1 MTMITFTILN
11 LFTSIMFSQ
20 SNHPLSM
27 TLIIIIQ
34 TILISL
40 SMGLLSQSFWFSYI
54 LFLIFLGG
62 MLILF
67 IYTTALASN
76 EMLTFP
82 SMTLWIYPT
91 IILIYLINLW
101 WIDPTFLNLT
111 TNNSDMLQSQL
122 TTLNYW
128 TETIFP
134 LMKLYNNPTNM
145 NTLMLMMYLFLTL
158 IAIVKIT
165 NIFSGPLRPMH

>member
-1 MTMITFTILN
+1 MTMITFAILN

-27 TLIIIIQ
+27 ALIIIIQ

-76 EMLTFP
+76 EMLTLP
-82 SMTLWIYPT
+82 SVTLWIYPT
-91 IILIYLINLW
+91 IILIYLLNLW
-101 WIDPTFLNLT
+101 WIDPTFLNFT
-111 TNNSDMLQSQL
+111 INNSDALQSQL
-122 TTLNYW
+122 MTLNYW

-134 LMKLYNNPTNM
+134 LIKLYNNPTNM

>member
-1 MTMITFTILN
+1 MITFIILN

-20 SNHPLSM
+20 CNHPLSM
-27 TLIIIIQ
+27 TLTIIIQ

-76 EMLTFP
+76 EMLAIP
-82 SMTLWIYPT
+82 SMTLWTYSV
-91 IILIYLINLW
+91 IILIYLLNLW
-101 WIDPTFLNLT
+101 WIDPTSFNFMI
-111 TNNSDMLQSQL
+111 NNSDTLQSQL

-145 NTLMLMMYLFLTL
+145 NTLMLMSYLFLTL

>member
-1 MTMITFTILN
+1 MTMITFMMLN
-11 LFTSIMFSQ
+11 LFTSIMFIQ
-20 SNHPLSM
+20 CNHPLTM
-27 TLIIIIQ
+27 TLIIIVQ

-54 LFLIFLGG
+54 LFLVFLGG

-76 EMLTFP
+76 EILTLP
-82 SMTLWIYPT
+82 STILWTYSM
-91 IILIYLINLW
+91 IILLYLLNLW
-101 WIDPTFLNLT
+101 WIDPTFLNLM
-111 TNNSDMLQSQL
+111 TNNPDMIPSQS
-122 TTLNYW
+122 TILNYW
-128 TETIFP
+128 SETIFP
-134 LMKLYNNPTNM
+134 LMKLYNNPTNL

-165 NIFSGPLRPMH
+165 NIFSGPLRPTH